1 MKKVLIILIAV
12 SVIVYLIISADYFR
26 DSSQNRICVGFE
38 VEVKDSVKTQ
48 FVTAE
53 DINRLVKKYDLNPAG
68 KSFKEINTLAIRDTI
83 LSNKLVESANVFI
96 TSNGTV
102 KATVQQREPVFRVI
116 SETTGNFYV
125 DKDRRIMPV
134 SSSFAVYVPVATGR
148 IDEEYAKSELFD
160 FAMFLNNNADW
171 DAWIEQIVVESRN
184 EVVLIPRAGNFRIIM
199 GSLDDYPVKL
209 NKFVRF
215 VDGGLNVVGWN
226 RYSDINL
233 KFENQV
239 VCTRK

>member
-1 MKKVLIILIAV
+1 VKKVLIILIAV

-38 VEVKDSVKTQ
+38 VEVKDSLKTQ

-116 SETTGNFYV
+116 SETMGNFYV